1 MDLTGLIQIFTGFLG
16 SLGFSILFNIRGRKL
31 WVASLGGLISWTIF
45 LLLEPVFPGE
55 ASRYFF
61 AAAAVTVY
69 SEVFARVLKTPTTT
83 FLVSSIVPLIPGG
96 SLYYTMSHALMGDY
110 SSFFTRGIHT
120 LKLASAL
127 ALGIIVAMSAVK
139 LIRRIGARR
148 KEKQ

>member
-1 MDLTGLIQIFTGFLG
+1 MKEALIQIISGFVG
-16 SLGFSILFNIRGRKL
+16 TVGFAIIVNIRGKRFL
-31 WVASLGGLISWTIF
+31 FTALGGLGAWALY
-45 LLLEPVFPGE
+45 LLLGLVLPGE
-55 ASRYFF
+55 PIRYFLV
-61 AAAAVTVY
+61 ALVICIY
-69 SEVFARVLKTPTTT
+69 SEIMARVLKTPIST
-83 FLVSSIVPLIPGG
+83 FLTTSLISLVPGG